1 MAQADTDDLII
12 EAAEAIENDEPEK
25 ALEIAEGLLARTP
38 RDPDVLGLKADAL
51 IELGRIDEAEELLE
65 KAIELHPDE
74 PALLLASADLI
85 LQVHYEDFDLVQEA
99 VERAA
104 RGEKAALKA
113 DDTVLAGHLAWVQG
127 RGFSLVEELRASASA
142 LERARKH
149 LGDHPDLLTDLGIA
163 YFECLRFEDAREA
176 LDRVLDDAPEN
187 PEAQHFQGLIAEM
200 QGDTARAERFFA
212 KARAIDPE
220 EYREPLT
227 LTAEEF
233 DTVIE
238 DALERLPEPVRAKLR
253 DVPILVSDLPKA
265 EELAGDPPLSPLSLG
280 LFRGSAVGDRSVFD
294 APAEMPAEILL
305 FKKNIE
311 RYATDREELVE
322 EIEQTLLHEI
332 GHFVGWDEEDL
343 RKRGLD

>member
-25 ALEIAEGLLARTP
+25 ALEIAERLLARTP

-51 IELGRIDEAEELLE
+51 IELGRVEDAEELLE
-65 KAIELHPDE
+65 TAIEMHPDE
-74 PALLLASADLI
+74 PALLLSSADLI
-85 LQVHYEDFDLVQEA
+85 LQVHHDEVDLVQEA

-104 RGEKAALKA
+104 HGEKAALKM

-163 YFECLRFEDAREA
+163 YFECLRF
-176 LDRVLDDAPEN
+176 DDAGAILEDVIQDDTEN
-187 PEAQHFQGLIAEM
+187 PEAHHFLGLVAEM
-200 QGDTARAERFFA
+200 QGDSVRAERYFA
-212 KARAIDPE
+212 KARALDPE
-220 EYREPLT
+220 DFQEPLT
-227 LTAEEF
+227 VSAEEF
-233 DTVIE
+233 DKVVE
-238 DALERLPEPVRAKLR
+238 DALARLPEPVRAKLK

-280 LFRGSAVGDRSVFD
+280 LFRGNAVGERSVFD
-294 APAEMPAEILL
+294 PWSELPAEILL

-311 RYATDREELVE
+311 RYANDREELVE

-332 GHFVGWDEEDL
+332 GHFVGWDEDDL